1 MSVVIK
7 IASLIMVQLDG
18 FVVKVSELKIW
29 SSVWLLLCTVVL
41 HLQLFVTELWKRL
54 EGSPVAMLT
63 HCQRLQPVWRDFDQL
78 YVIRKRFF
86 FLFFSF
92 APSVSKSKYTLS
104 FCLTSRLSGEK

>member
-18 FVVKVSELKIW
+18 FVVKVSKLKIW
-29 SSVWLLLCTVVL
+29 SSVWRLLCTVVL
-41 HLQLFVTELWKRL
+41 RLQLFVTKLWKRL

-78 YVIRKRFF
+78 YVIHKR
-86 FLFFSF
+86 FFSF